1 MQIPY
6 TYAER
11 PDTGFT
17 NGKLG
22 MYLFLASEMMFF
34 GGLFSAYAFLRTA
47 APVWPPVALPHG
59 LVFAATMTALLLFAH
74 ACIYGAAAS
83 QKTQETIVAR
93 LLLALSTLFS
103 AAFLAMLLLQYRD
116 LLRADLAPRANT
128 YIALYYALTGLH
140 ALHVLAAIL
149 IQSWFILIA
158 RPMAAT
164 NQLQF
169 RGRLEL
175 LSMFWLLLV
184 TLWLIKFTLY
194 NVV

>member
-6 TYAER
+6 TIAER

-47 APVWPPVALPHG
+47 APAWPPVALPHG
-59 LVFAATMTALLLFAH
+59 LLFAGTMTVLLVIAH
-74 ACIYGAAAS
+74 ACVYGAAAS
-83 QKTQETIVAR
+83 QKTDETIVAR
-93 LLLALSTLFS
+93 LLLAVATLFS
-103 AAFLAMLLLQYRD
+103 AAFLAMLLVQYRD
-116 LLRADLAPRANT
+116 LLRAGLAPRTST
-128 YIALYYALTGLH
+128 YVALYYALTGLH
-140 ALHVLAAIL
+140 ALHILAAIF
-149 IQSWFILIA
+149 IQIWFVLIA
-158 RPMAAT
+158 RPIATT
-164 NQLQF
+164 NQFQF

-194 NVV
+194 YVV